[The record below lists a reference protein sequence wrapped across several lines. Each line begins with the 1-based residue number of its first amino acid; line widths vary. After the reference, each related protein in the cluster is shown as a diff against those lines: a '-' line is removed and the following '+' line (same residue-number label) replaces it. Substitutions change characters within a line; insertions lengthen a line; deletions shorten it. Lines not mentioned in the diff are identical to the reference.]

1 MTNARNSSYRKQTID
16 EAADEEHDSQ
26 PEQTLPI
33 ITFSYHSVGEN
44 LSSMHVL
51 KAAISCLITRAPV
64 RHQTTKKN
72 RKYTQDN

>member
-16 EAADEEHDSQ
+16 EAADEEHGSQ
-26 PEQTLPI
+26 PEQTMPI

-44 LSSMHVL
+44 LGSMHVL

-64 RHQTTKKN
+64 RHQTTKKD